1 MKITFNGRSLDIP
14 EGMDLNRLV
23 YSGKADPRRV
33 ILVLNNDVVKND
45 KWPLTVLT
53 EGDRVEMVSFVGGG

>member
-1 MKITFNGRSLDIP
+1 MKITVNGRPMEIG

-23 YSGKADPRRV
+23 HSGKADPERV
-33 ILVLNNDVVKND
+33 ILVLNDGVVKSD
-45 KWPLTVLT
+45 QWPLTVLT

>member
-1 MKITFNGRSLDIP
+1 MKITVNGRSTDIT

-23 YSGKADPRRV
+23 RSGKANPERV
-33 ILVLNNDVVKND
+33 ILVLNDGVVKSD
-45 KWPLTVLT
+45 QWSLTVLT

>member
-1 MKITFNGRSLDIP
+1 MKITVNGRSTDIT

-23 YSGKADPRRV
+23 HSGKTNPERV
-33 ILVLNNDVVKND
+33 ILVLNDGVVKSD
-45 KWPLTVLT
+45 QWSLTVLT